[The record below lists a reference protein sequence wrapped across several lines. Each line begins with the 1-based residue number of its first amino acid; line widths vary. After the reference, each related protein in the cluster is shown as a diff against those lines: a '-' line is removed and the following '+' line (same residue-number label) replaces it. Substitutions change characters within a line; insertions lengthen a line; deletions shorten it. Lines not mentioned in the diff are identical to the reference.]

1 MNNDRG
7 GQDIVYLD
15 PKTLIPY
22 DNNVKRHPRKHIEAL
37 KALML
42 RHGFS
47 KGNPIQVDRNMIII
61 AGHGRTEA
69 ACELEMPV
77 VPVVIRTD
85 LSDEEV
91 KRWRLEENKSVS
103 NDYDVVGMKAEIAEL
118 LELDGPLI
126 GFDDKEWAVL
136 TEDLTADFDAD
147 TMIADLEAE
156 MESASRHHE
165 ETTEKARSEQVAI
178 TDLLGFRHVPAGQQR
193 KIVKFVARLEAETGK
208 TGAEAF
214 LAHVDQS
221 EGAA

>member
-1 MNNDRG
+1 MSNDRG

-103 NDYDVVGMKAEIAEL
+103 NDYDVVGMKSEIAEL

-156 MESASRHHE
+156 MENASRHHE

-178 TDLLGFRHVPAGQQR
+178 TDLLGFRHVPAAQQR

-214 LAHVDQS
+214 LAHVEQS
-221 EGAA
+221 EGAS